1 MKKCNQC
8 GADKELDAFVK
19 DPRNTNGRKSY
30 CKECANKKSKAAGAK
45 RRAEQNMWSP
55 I

>member
-8 GADKELDAFVK
+8 GVDKELTDFVK
-19 DPRNTNGRKSY
+19 DPRNADGRKSY
-30 CKECANKKSKAAGAK
+30 CKACANEKSKVAGAK
-45 RRAEQNMWSP
+45 KREQSKMWSP